1 MSSAKLLVALVV
13 LFVHHAAAQR
23 RPPNYSLDD
32 MPETS
37 FDCSDKIVGGYYA
50 DPEADCQMFHVCVRM
65 PGNDV
70 QDYRFLCPND
80 TMFDQ
85 ENRICANWFDIDC
98 EAAAVYYGNSFDLYR
113 IGSSGNVDQRLT
125 EIVASPSP
133 IIALGPSTP
142 RAPLANK
149 PRTAGTGYYSNR
161 RNGPRNN
168 FETNNAADDEALV
181 RSATGDRRL
190 ANAQTIEPE
199 TEQES
204 YEDVPKRRNNQK
216 KVALRKF
223 QRNRGK
229 DDAYSGS
236 STKGENNY
244 STSRLY
250 FSSTTPAPTPEAT
263 TATSNY
269 RNNYNNNFRGSNN
282 YDGFS
287 RNGGNRNNYVSTTV
301 AAPEP
306 TANIKK
312 FSNDYRG
319 TGQTQ
324 QPGNYNF
331 QQQRDYKSPSTAA
344 AVTTYS
350 YNPSTTAAPGN
361 FQNYQK
367 TPSRPIVSST
377 AAPQNTFGGDER
389 GPLPTTYSPAGQTN
403 FNNYNY
409 NNRNGNKNYDNGNP
423 APTTYSPPT
432 QKANNY
438 NSFASNNYNNNGNV
452 VPTTYSPVTSKSTN
466 YNPYTANFNNNY
478 NSPSTTTLAPQT
490 GSDFNSFRTNNY
502 QRNNY
507 NNFPSTTAEPRSFQ
521 STAFAPTSRRQ
532 PFNNRRTFQ
541 TPSPYQAS
549 ADDDK
554 ESLNTAQSANFGSSD
569 EYQNGNSFR
578 RFNTKA
584 QVNYT
589 KTYVSSTQAPVS
601 YQTIDR
607 GNNRAQVSTETT
619 VPITTRAPFR
629 FPQNDKTNS
638 GFSASTA
645 VPPTTR
651 GNNNYQSGNTY
662 SNPIPSN
669 SGTQGGASTR
679 SNNGF
684 ANRIPVTTPRPQ
696 NNGNVANAPTRNNNQ
711 QQQPEIPAPQN
722 EQQQKGGD
730 YDYAY
735 YDDGENFDYEGFEAE
750 AETHFGKTNKASKV
764 TPSGQRN

>member
-1 MSSAKLLVALVV
+1 MSYTKILVTLAV
-13 LFVHHAAAQR
+13 LFLGQVSAQR

-133 IIALGPSTP
+133 IIALGPSTT

-149 PRTAGTGYYSNR
+149 PRTAGSGYYANR
-161 RNGPRNN
+161 RAGPRNN
-168 FETNNAADDEALV
+168 FETNNAAEEEALI

-190 ANAQTIEPE
+190 QNANSPADLEA
-199 TEQES
+199 EQES
-204 YEDVPKRRNNQK
+204 YDDTPKRRNNPK
-216 KVALRKF
+216 KALRKF
-223 QRNRGK
+223 SRTRGGK
-229 DDAYSGS
+229 DEAYSGS
-236 STKGENNY
+236 STKDENAY
-244 STSRLY
+244 SSSSRVY
-250 FSSTTPAPTPEAT
+250 FSSTTPVPTPEAT
-263 TATSNY
+263 TAASY
-269 RNNYNNNFRGSNN
+269 RNNYNNYRGSSN
-282 YDGFS
+282 YDGFQ
-287 RNGGNRNNYVSTTV
+287 RNGGNNRNSFVSTTS
-301 AAPEP
+301 AAPET
-306 TANIKK
+306 TANTRK

-319 TGQTQ
+319 SSQPQ
-324 QPGNYNF
+324 QPVNYNF
-331 QQQRDYKSPSTAA
+331 QQQRDYKVPSTISAATTFGSSPST
-344 AVTTYS
+344 T
-350 YNPSTTAAPGN
+350 PSPSQPSFSGN

-367 TPSRPIVSST
+367 PPSRPSVAST
-377 AAPQNTFGGDER
+377 AAPQNTNSFGSNDR
-389 GPLPTTYSPAGQTN
+389 SPLPTTFSPNSGQ
-403 FNNYNY
+403 NNYNNY
-409 NNRNGNKNYDNGNP
+409 NFNRNGNKNYDSANP

-432 QKANNY
+432 SKANNY
-438 NSFASNNYNNNGNV
+438 NSFASNNYNNNGNLA
-452 VPTTYSPVTSKSTN
+452 PTTYSPATSKSTN

-478 NSPSTTTLAPQT
+478 NAQTSTTLAPQT
-490 GSDFNSFRTNNY
+490 GSDFTSFRTSNF

-507 NNFPSTTAEPRSFQ
+507 NAFPSTTAAPNSFP

-541 TPSPYQAS
+541 SPQPYQAS
-549 ADDDK
+549 ADDEK

-569 EYQNGNSFR
+569 EYQSSNAFR
-578 RFNTKA
+578 RFNNKA
-584 QVNYT
+584 QVNQT
-589 KTYVSSTQAPVS
+589 KTYFSSTQAPAS

-607 GNNRAQVSTETT
+607 GSNRAQGVNTETT
-619 VPITTRAPFR
+619 VAFTTRSPYR
-629 FPQNDKTNS
+629 FPQNDRTNS

-645 VPPTTR
+645 AAPTTR

-669 SGTQGGASTR
+669 SGTQAGSSTR
-679 SNNGF
+679 ANNGF
-684 ANRIPVTTPRPQ
+684 VNRAPVTTARPQ
-696 NNGNVANAPTRNNNQ
+696 GAANNQ
-711 QQQPEIPAPQN
+711 PQIPQGQN
-722 EQQQKGGD
+722 EQQKGGEA

-735 YDDGENFDYEGFEAE
+735 YDDGENFDYDGFAAE
-750 AETHFGKTNKASKV
+750 AENHFGKTDKASKV
-764 TPSGQRN
+764 TPSVPRN